1 MLGMNNQAE
10 MLLATPQELLKS
22 NFRDNDISV
31 HTINQVYAQAAETRG
46 LQPRNAYEVLTREM
60 DCMTVFNT
68 GVEE

>member
-31 HTINQVYAQAAETRG
+31 HTINQVYA
-46 LQPRNAYEVLTREM
+46 
-60 DCMTVFNT
+60 
-68 GVEE
+68 